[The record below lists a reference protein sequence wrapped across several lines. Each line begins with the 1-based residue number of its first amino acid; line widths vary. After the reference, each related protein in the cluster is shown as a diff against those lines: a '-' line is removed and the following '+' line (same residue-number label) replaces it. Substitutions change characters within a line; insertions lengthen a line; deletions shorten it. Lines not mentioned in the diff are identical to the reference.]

1 MVTWKI
7 PLYKVYWEED
17 DVEAV
22 TKIIKRG
29 MYWAVGPEIEE
40 FEKIVSQYVGTK
52 YAVAF
57 NSGTSALHATM
68 IAIDL
73 KPGEEVIT
81 PSFTFIATCNAPL
94 FVRARPV
101 FADIEEETFGLDP
114 ASVLEKIGPKTRAV
128 MPIHYGGMPC
138 KHIEELRKI
147 CEEKG
152 LILIEDAAESL
163 GARINGKPVGSFGHA
178 AILSFCGNKVITTG
192 EGGMVLT
199 NSGEMYEKLKLIRSH
214 GRLETEPYFLTTKT
228 LDYVTLGFNWRIP
241 TIVAALGI
249 SQMRKLDKVIEMRR
263 KNADYLT
270 NRLKS
275 IEDIIIPHEPPGF
288 FCVYQMY
295 TIRVKNG
302 LRDKLREHLAKK
314 QIMSKVYFEP
324 AHLTYFYK
332 NILRYS
338 DHLPVTEK
346 VSKEVLTLPL
356 YPTMTKDELDYIVE
370 SIKEFFESNLQKS

>member
-1 MVTWKI
+1 LVTWKI

>member
-1 MVTWKI
+1 LVTWKI

-22 TKIIKRG
+22 TKVIKRG
-29 MYWAVGPEIEE
+29 MYWAIGPEIEE
-40 FEKIVSQYVGTK
+40 FEKSVSQYVGTK

-68 IAIDL
+68 MAIDL

-94 FVRARPV
+94 FVGARPV

-114 ASVLEKIGPKTRAV
+114 ASVLEKIGSKTRAV
-128 MPIHYGGMPC
+128 MPIHYGGIPC
-138 KHIEELRKI
+138 KYIEKLRKI
-147 CEEKG
+147 CEERG

-163 GARINGKPVGSFGHA
+163 GARIDSKSVGTFGHA

-199 NSGEMYEKLKLIRSH
+199 NSGEIYEKLKLIRSH
-214 GRLETEPYFLTTKT
+214 GRLEAEPYFLTTKT

-249 SQMRKLDKVIEMRR
+249 SQIKKIDKVIEMRR
-263 KNADYLT
+263 RNADYLT
-270 NRLKS
+270 NELRS
-275 IEDIIIPHEPPGF
+275 IEGVITPYEPPGF
-288 FCVYQMY
+288 FCTYQMY

-324 AHLTYFYK
+324 VHFTYFYK

-346 VSKEVLTLPL
+346 VSREVLTLPL
-356 YPTMTKDELDYIVE
+356 YPMMSKDELKYIVE
-370 SIKEFFESNLQKS
+370 SIKEFFESDLQ

>member
-1 MVTWKI
+1 LVTWKI

-22 TKIIKRG
+22 TKVIKRG

-40 FEKIVSQYVGTK
+40 FEKMVSQYVGTK
-52 YAVAF
+52 YAVAY

-68 IAIDL
+68 MAIDL
-73 KPGEEVIT
+73 KPGEEVIV

-94 FVRARPV
+94 FVGARPV

-114 ASVLEKIGPKTRAV
+114 TSVMQKISPKTRAI

-138 KHIEELRKI
+138 KNIEELREI

-163 GARINGKPVGSFGHA
+163 GAKIGGKPVGAFGHA

-199 NSGEMYEKLKLIRSH
+199 NSGELYEKLKLIRSH

-228 LDYVTLGFNWRIP
+228 LDYVTLGFNWRVP
-241 TIVAALGI
+241 TVVAALGI

-263 KNADYLT
+263 RNAEYLT
-270 NRLKS
+270 NSLRP
-275 IEDIIIPHEPPGF
+275 IEGIVTPKEPLGLF
-288 FCVYQMY
+288 GVYQMY

-302 LRDKLREHLAKK
+302 LRDKLREYLAKK

-324 AHLTYFYK
+324 VHLTHFYR
-332 NILRYS
+332 NVLGYS
-338 DHLPVTEK
+338 DHLPLTEK
-346 VSKEVLTLPL
+346 LSREVLTLPL
-356 YPTMTKDELDYIVE
+356 YPTMTKDEIEYVVE
-370 SIKEFFESNLQKS
+370 SIREFFELNH

>member
-1 MVTWKI
+1 MTWKI

-22 TKIIKRG
+22 TKVIKRG

-73 KPGEEVIT
+73 KPDEEVIT

-94 FVRARPV
+94 FVGARPV

-138 KHIEELRKI
+138 KHIEELREI
-147 CEEKG
+147 CEERG

-163 GARINGKPVGSFGHA
+163 GARISSKPIGGFGHA

-263 KNADYLT
+263 RNADYLT

-275 IEDIIIPHEPPGF
+275 IGDIITPHEPPDL

-314 QIMSKVYFEP
+314 QIMSKAYFEP
-324 AHLTYFYK
+324 AHLTHFYK

-346 VSKEVLTLPL
+346 VSREVLTLPL
-356 YPTMTKDELDYIVE
+356 YPTMTKDELDYIIE
-370 SIKEFFESNLQKS
+370 SIKEFFESDLQKS

>member
-1 MVTWKI
+1 M
-7 PLYKVYWEED
+7 YWEED